1 MINGAPNTVELTQH
15 SKGKN
20 NKIYGFEWVNNKEIV
35 FITEQSIEIYDIDVN
50 SMYVKLIKSLSINSH
65 WFVYDYKTKLLLLS
79 TGGNYNNILQPLQ
92 LQNCGEINKLSRFEI
107 ELHNSVV
114 SPISSQA
121 PSSVS
126 TCKLLLLEEDE
137 D

>member
-79 TGGNYNNILQPLQ
+79 TGWSKIQSPLFFFF
-92 LQNCGEINKLSRFEI
+92 LAFSFCVSYLN
-107 ELHNSVV
+107 LHNYLTQFS
-114 SPISSQA
+114 INQQ
-121 PSSVS
+121 
-126 TCKLLLLEEDE
+126 LFNL
-137 D
+137 